1 MSKQKLNEEQLEPL
15 ILNEDTKSIYSNYYI
30 CTRGITNNRTPSYNE
45 KKYEFII
52 DNLPPYLMVPEITLS
67 KLKAY
72 MLKKVIPFVRIA
84 QVPGYASATTRAYSC
99 GIKKRIYL

>member
-1 MSKQKLNEEQLEPL
+1 MIYIYTSECKYQQNGSVLLVSKQNLNEEQLEPL

-52 DNLPPYLMVPEITLS
+52 DNLPPYLMVPKITLS
-67 KLKAY
+67 KYILSICS
-72 MLKKVIPFVRIA
+72 KKL
-84 QVPGYASATTRAYSC
+84 
-99 GIKKRIYL
+99 YLL